1 MRAGGIARDQ
11 IGALGADV
19 TIRLGGGKA
28 LIYVGPG
35 GTVIGG
41 SGSELVID
49 DRPDGTVILDGRD
62 DQVIASGPRD
72 HIRCSASA
80 GHEVIYENPSDSIA
94 VGCRRH
100 HDRVSPLSRLTRF
113 APAAPARPADITGTG
128 TNTHPFLAPCVNSQP
143 SIAS

>member
-80 GHEVIYENPSDSIA
+80 GHEVVYENPA
-94 VGCRRH
+94 TR
-100 HDRVSPLSRLTRF
+100 SPSAAAAITTGSCPY
-113 APAAPARPADITGTG
+113 PA
-128 TNTHPFLAPCVNSQP
+128 
-143 SIAS
+143 